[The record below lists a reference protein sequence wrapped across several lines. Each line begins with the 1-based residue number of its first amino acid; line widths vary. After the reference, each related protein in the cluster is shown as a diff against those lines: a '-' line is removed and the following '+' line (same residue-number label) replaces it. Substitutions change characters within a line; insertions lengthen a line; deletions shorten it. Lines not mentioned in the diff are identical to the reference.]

1 MTRSGRINGEN
12 LFLFEWCDKQYLVFS
27 KESTPTKD
35 IGTTSDMTTIPV
47 CSLKSMTSNQVHAL
61 LHSDGSS
68 WIKQHNKSNN
78 NWQMR
83 RERLERT
90 WGKQGESSQYIWDDI
105 YFCRRSR
112 VHGLVFVRAL
122 GRLKPNHFM
131 IHLSQSIKYFLVKTK
146 YWMIVQ
152 LL

>member
-1 MTRSGRINGEN
+1 
-12 LFLFEWCDKQYLVFS
+12 V
-27 KESTPTKD
+27 STPMKD
-35 IGTTSDMTTIPV
+35 VGTTVDRTTIPV

-90 WGKQGESSQYIWDDI
+90 WGKQGESSQCIWDDI

-112 VHGLVFVRAL
+112 VHVLVFVRAL
-122 GRLKPNHFM
+122 GRLKPNHFR
-131 IHLSQSIKYFLVKTK
+131 IHLSQNLNDCKWLQVVCNLLQFVSSGLKFWYVWVYRNFLC
-146 YWMIVQ
+146 I
-152 LL
+152 